1 MTAKGFYKMLGC
13 RKRISPWRT
22 AGFSVIILLVGL
34 GTAGVCHGD
43 GVPLHRPDPASS
55 SVLTLHSAVTVIGN
69 RVFLTDV
76 IESGSTAHLPAGAGR
91 RVLMN
96 APAPGKD
103 KLLPGKWV
111 ASVIRAKGGLPDSVG
126 ITAPDQILVRRACQT
141 LAMARLEDFLYGY
154 VARRI
159 GDPEFKITRMKM
171 RGTDRFPVGRL
182 TLQVLEPEPRRIT
195 GRINLRVRVKV
206 KGEKFGWLT
215 LSGWV
220 DRFETVVCASRYLCR
235 GTVLTPDDL
244 AHERM
249 NTSRMPA
256 GVIRDLNDAVGKE
269 LKRKLAPGNYLRQNM
284 LSVPPLIQKGD
295 KVKLVARSGNI
306 NIVTFGIA
314 KNAGGAGEQIRIEN
328 MTSKKIIM
336 GRIRDASTVD
346 AIF

>member
-13 RKRISPWRT
+13 RKRISPWRK
-22 AGFSVIILLVGL
+22 AGFPVIILMIGL
-34 GTAGVCHGD
+34 GTAWVSHAG
-43 GVPLHRPDPASS
+43 GVPTQRSDPVPSS
-55 SVLTLHSAVTVIGN
+55 LLTLHSAVTVTGN
-69 RVFLTDV
+69 RIFLTDV

-91 RVLMN
+91 LVLMN

-103 KLLPGKWV
+103 KFLPGKWV
-111 ASVIRAKGGLPDSVG
+111 AAVIRAKGGLPDSVG
-126 ITAPDQILVRRACQT
+126 IAAPEQILVRRACQT
-141 LAMARLEDFLYGY
+141 LDMARLEDFLYGY

-159 GDPEFKITRMKM
+159 GDTEFKITRMKA
-171 RGTDRFPVGRL
+171 RGTDKFPIGPL
-182 TLQVLEPEPRRIT
+182 TLKVLEPEPRRII

-206 KGEKFGWLT
+206 EGEEFGWLT

-220 DRFETVVCASRYLCR
+220 DRFETVVCASRYLSR

-244 AHERM
+244 AYERM

-256 GVIRDLNDAVGKE
+256 GVIRDLNDAVGKR
-269 LKRKLAPGNYLRQNM
+269 LKRKLTPGNYLRQNM

-306 NIVTFGIA
+306 KIVTFGIA

-336 GRIRDASTVD
+336 GRVRDASTVD